1 MQVMMP
7 AGGLG
12 AGISEERAVR
22 PAPMVE
28 SGGKP
33 LAWHLKKMFLA
44 HGLNDFVIC
53 WGYKGHLIKQ
63 FLRDKQ
69 TLESLWETGEAS

>member
-12 AGISEERAVR
+12 AGISKASAVR
-22 PAPMVE
+22 PAPVVE

-33 LAWHLKKMFLA
+33 MAWPIMKMFLA

-53 WGYKGHLIKQ
+53 CGYKGHLIKQ

-69 TLESLWETGEAS
+69 TLESLWESGETS

>member
-1 MQVMMP
+1 MQVMML

-12 AGISEERAVR
+12 AGISEESSVR
-22 PAPMVE
+22 RKPMVE

-33 LAWHLKKMFLA
+33 MAWPIMKMYLA

-53 WGYKGHLIKQ
+53 CGYKGHLIKQ

-69 TLESLWETGEAS
+69 TLEPL

>member
-12 AGISEERAVR
+12 SRISEESAVC
-22 PAPMVE
+22 PKPMVE

-33 LAWHLKKMFLA
+33 MAWPIMKMYLA
-44 HGLNDFVIC
+44 HRLNDFVIC
-53 WGYKGHLIKQ
+53 CGYKGHLIKQ

-69 TLESLWETGEAS
+69 TLEPL